1 MKNITIK
8 KIKSYQVISFSELF
22 KDYEQLYSSLND
34 LLCESDICFGSNPMT
49 LILVE
54 DLISFF
60 EELPKNSYKLF
71 IENEKE
77 LLSVNNL
84 YVDLES

>member
-1 MKNITIK
+1 MKNTK
-8 KIKSYQVISFSELF
+8 LEKIKSYQVISFSELF
-22 KDYEQLYSSLND
+22 RGYEQLYDTVNE

-60 EELPKNSYKLF
+60 EELPKNDYMDFTNS
-71 IENEKE
+71 NSE
-77 LLSVNNL
+77 LLSITEL

>member
-1 MKNITIK
+1 MKNTTIK

-22 KDYEQLYSSLND
+22 KDYEQLYNSLNE

-60 EELPKNSYKLF
+60 KELPESSYKLF
-71 IENEKE
+71 TENEKE

>member
-1 MKNITIK
+1 MI
-8 KIKSYQVISFSELF
+8 